1 MKNSKYWENRAN
13 QRKAIYH
20 KNSDRTIETITKA
33 YDKAVKDIEEEIRKI
48 YDKFSTAGKLSPR
61 EARKLLN
68 SKIPV
73 KELNRI
79 RNKIKHIQDEDIKRR
94 LLSILNVPAYKA
106 RITRLE
112 ALKQDIYIQS
122 KMIADVELRA
132 STSQYID
139 TINEAYYKQI
149 YDIQKGLGIGFDI
162 AVMPA
167 KTIEVILKNLWSGK
181 HFSERIWHNTDVLAE
196 KLTEIITSGFMSGK
210 SIDKMAREL
219 QEYTEYGKYAA
230 IRLVRTETTYMANAA
245 EMESYKEC
253 GIEKYIYVATLDNRT
268 STICQSLDRKVFNV
282 KDGVPGKNMP
292 PMHPFCRSTTRAYL
306 GPDTLKGIKRRA
318 RDPKIGKTYLVPGN
332 MSYKEWYQKYVVDK
346 YGKDQAEIMKKK
358 VINKAS
364 DKKQYKRYKEVLG
377 KDMPVKTFD
386 KFQDLKYNDIEEWKK
401 VKALYRDVNWQLQ
414 AQKNIV
420 EGSVHTVP
428 FSAEPNSVF
437 DNYKDGKIVS
447 RRYYGSTGKPRLD
460 IDLTDHNNPKIH
472 KIVPHA
478 HSWNFKDEPYME
490 APEGLQ
496 GREKPGRKL
505 TRAEEIANKEIIKKV
520 K

>member
-1 MKNSKYWENRAN
+1 M
-13 QRKAIYH
+13 AIYH

-68 SKIPV
+68 SKISV

-94 LLSILNVPAYKA
+94 LLSILNAPAYKA

-162 AVMPA
+162 AAMSTR
-167 KTIEVILKNLWSGK
+167 TIETILKNPWSGK

-282 KDGVPGKNMP
+282 KDGVAGKNMP

-318 RDPKIGKTYLVPGN
+318 RDPKTGKTYLVPADMN
-332 MSYKEWYQKYVVDK
+332 YKEWYQKYVVDK

-358 VINKAS
+358 LINKAS

-386 KFQDLKYNDIEEWKK
+386 KFQDLKYNDIERWRKIKRSYGLIKLEKSK
-401 VKALYRDVNWQLQ
+401 IDTVEKAKEYIELLDKTIHEGKQGKHIIGHNNFIDGRSYLTISIEKAQELVNKY
-414 AQKNIV
+414 A
-420 EGSVHTVP
+420 G
-428 FSAEPNSVF
+428 
-437 DNYKDGKIVS
+437 
-447 RRYYGSTGKPRLD
+447 TGKLQFNKKGEWNKKELII
-460 IDLTDHNNPKIH
+460 IDREIGVNVNNNTGEKTPTNKFIIH
-472 KIVPHA
+472 YSKSGTHIVPT
-478 HSWNFKDEPYME
+478 
-490 APEGLQ
+490 L
-496 GREKPGRKL
+496 
-505 TRAEEIANKEIIKKV
+505 KER
-520 K
+520 